1 MSITTGIS
9 PATAQP
15 SWNRVSKRANARP
28 RLACGRLALDRAL
41 ERQPADR
48 GGEVDDADEQ
58 HARQHAAD
66 EGGDDAGR
74 RSREPERAEQ
84 HRLLAE

>member
-1 MSITTGIS
+1 MITGIS

-28 RLACGRLALDRAL
+28 RLACGASALDGAL

-48 GGEVDDADEQ
+48 GREVDHADEQ
-58 HARQHAAD
+58 HTRHHASH
-66 EGGDDAGR
+66 ERGDDSGHAG
-74 RSREPERAEQ
+74 EPECGEE